1 MSSNWASIDTLISG
15 CYDFAMSKPDIEK
28 LEAGVSTLLEAYR
41 QLKDENQ
48 KLTRQVE
55 SLARDGE
62 SLSKEQEFAK
72 EKLERL
78 AELEAVSKNSEK
90 DKKQVRE
97 KVVHLLE
104 KFEKFDLTWSDNG
117 KNTNLRQNL

>member
-1 MSSNWASIDTLISG
+1 
-15 CYDFAMSKPDIEK
+15 MSKPDIEK
-28 LEAGVSTLLEAYR
+28 LEAGVSILLEEYR

-48 KLTRQVE
+48 KLTLQVE
-55 SLARDGE
+55 GLMREGE
-62 SLSKEQEFAK
+62 FLSKEQGFAK
-72 EKLERL
+72 GKLERL
-78 AELEAVSKNSEK
+78 AELEVASNNSEK

-104 KFEKFDLTWSDNG
+104 KLEKFDLTWSDNG